1 MTAVKYDSVI
11 DAMWEQ
17 WSKGFSTLLE
27 NNKQVEQW
35 TIKAVE
41 QQKEFV
47 NKALEQVQQV
57 DQQWKQEVE
66 QLQAKVSEN
75 LRKTA
80 GNVAADSYDQWANQ
94 VHEVIQKLQQVSVD
108 QNKAGYSFVQQAHE
122 QYQQAIAQVMEEQQ
136 KAREEF
142 QQVSDA
148 YIEQFKALQKSFLQS
163 IEQYSIVK

>member
-1 MTAVKYDSVI
+1 MSVVKYDSVI

-17 WSKGFSTLLE
+17 WSKGFNTLLE

-35 TIKAVE
+35 TVKALE

-47 NKALEQVQQV
+47 NKALEQAQQV

-80 GNVAADSYDQWANQ
+80 GNVAADSYDQWANR
-94 VHEVIQKLQQVSVD
+94 VHEVIQKLQQVSID
-108 QNKAGYSFVQQAHE
+108 QNKTSYQFVQQAQE
-122 QYQQAIAQVMEEQQ
+122 QYQQTLAQVMEEQQ

-148 YIEQFKALQKSFLQS
+148 YIEQLKALQKSFLQS
-163 IEQYSIVK
+163 IEQYSLVK

>member
-17 WSKGFSTLLE
+17 WTKGFNNLLE
-27 NNKQVEQW
+27 NNKQMENW
-35 TIKAVE
+35 TLKALD

-47 NKALEQVQQV
+47 NKAMEQVQHV

-66 QLQAKVSEN
+66 QLQTKVTEN

-80 GNVAADSYDQWANQ
+80 GNVVADSYEEWSNR
-94 VHEVIQKLQQVSVD
+94 VHEAMQKLQQVSVD
-108 QNKAGYSFVQQAHE
+108 QNKASCNFVQQAHE
-122 QYQQAIAQVMEEQQ
+122 QYQQAISQLLEEQQ

-142 QQVSDA
+142 QNVSDA
-148 YIEQFKALQKSFLQS
+148 YIEQLKGFQKSFLQS
-163 IEQYSIVK
+163 VEQYSLVK